1 MITRINES
9 KTLKKTYHA
18 NVNVNWMIKNVTQI
32 KSGKTINV
40 GVSVKIIKKH
50 HVSE

>member
-1 MITRINES
+1 MNQ
-9 KTLKKTYHA
+9 KDKKKKTYHA